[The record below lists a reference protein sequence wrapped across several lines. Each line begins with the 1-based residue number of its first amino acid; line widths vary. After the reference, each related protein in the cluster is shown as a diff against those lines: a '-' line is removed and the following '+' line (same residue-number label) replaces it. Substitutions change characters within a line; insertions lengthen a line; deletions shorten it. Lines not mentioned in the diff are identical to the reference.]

1 MCSKIGQARSGSW
14 EPASQRVAK
23 VVPWAMGKVK
33 SGFEVS
39 FRVERRGRFALR
51 SWERRVAV

>member
-1 MCSKIGQARSGSW
+1 MCSKTGHARSGSW
-14 EPASQRVAK
+14 EPTSARVAS

-39 FRVERRGRFALR
+39 FRVERRGLFALR
-51 SWERRVAV
+51 NWPRRVAV